1 MPADDLEE
9 AMSEDDLA
17 EGQVPITALQ
27 EHFSVSFTRMIAY
40 AAGCSIKPHE
50 TDYEGVDITIVSSAE
65 YRGYYGPQFELQLKC
80 TYQESLLKDDSMTW
94 RMKAKPFRK
103 LTRRNRYIPAY
114 LGVLLIPRE
123 PEPWLRT
130 DEWGLFTRSRMF
142 WESADNLRYDGP
154 IKEYHTVHLPRR
166 NLFTGEQLLGIMKTI
181 GDAEEGSR

>member
-1 MPADDLEE
+1 MPAEDLDE
-9 AMSEDDLA
+9 AMNDADLA

-50 TDYEGVDITIVSSAE
+50 TDYEGVDITVVSSTE

-80 TYQESLLKDDSMTW
+80 TYQESLLKEDHMAW
-94 RMKAKPFRK
+94 QMKKKPFEK
-103 LTRRNRYIPAY
+103 LTREKRYIPAY

-123 PEPWLRT
+123 QTSWLRT
-130 DEWGLFTRSRMF
+130 DEDGLFTRSRMF
-142 WESADNLRYDGP
+142 WESADNLRQTEPVADR
-154 IKEYHTVHLPRR
+154 HTVHLPRR
-166 NLFTGEQLLGIMKTI
+166 NLFTGDQLLKIMKRI

>member
-1 MPADDLEE
+1 MPEGDVEKEMGEE
-9 AMSEDDLA
+9 DLA

-27 EHFSVSFTRMIAY
+27 EHFSVSFTRMVAY

-94 RMKAKPFRK
+94 KMKAKPFQK
-103 LTRRNRYIPAY
+103 LTRKKRYIPAY

-123 PEPWLRT
+123 PEPWVRAN
-130 DEWGLFTRSRMF
+130 EYGLFTGSRMF
-142 WESADNLRYDGP
+142 WESAENLRHDGP
-154 IKEYHTVHLPRR
+154 IRDHHTVHLPRQ
-166 NLFTGEQLLGIMKTI
+166 NLFTGEQLLGIMKSI
-181 GDAEEGSR
+181 GDAEGGLR

>member
-1 MPADDLEE
+1 MPTDDLEE
-9 AMSEDDLA
+9 PMGEDDLA

-50 TDYEGVDITIVSSAE
+50 TDYEGVDITIVSSTE

-94 RMKAKPFRK
+94 QMKAKPFRK
-103 LTRRNRYIPAY
+103 LTRRKRYIPAY

-142 WESADNLRYDGP
+142 WESADNLRHDGP